1 MLEIIKPGVP
11 HDLAQDIISYF
22 RDDETMSKQYES
34 VPDFMIRDI
43 FNSYATSYEEM
54 KYDGGEQMNWW
65 FDMLQTMNNYLL
77 KTVTQ
82 NKIGYSFITLKHI
95 MKLLAKVLD
104 EEDQDNDCQ
113 DGKGPQKKGQNQ
125 SIHDKLR
132 KGMDKAVQEANQEI
146 TEKQA
151 SDDLLGGDSAGK
163 TPTEMSENDQ
173 KIEQLKDVILNQKM
187 VSKFIKRSIKG
198 FKTGF
203 GVKNIV
209 TEEDLFDS
217 EEMDD
222 MLDEHYLAD
231 SALFEDIAVRDIKS
245 QMTSF
250 DLYIDISGS
259 MSSNIYFKDGSSV
272 NRLNMA
278 MALALK
284 MNQMKCLGDIYTFDT
299 RIDKISKEKLFY
311 MRPRGGTNIEMV
323 MKEITKTKRASVI
336 LTDGEDCFETYTPD
350 AFIMSIIEPGGYQL
364 QYDNIIKM
372 VKAKKYIV
380 YKDNQLVIPK
390 LKNQK
395 AKV

>member
-1 MLEIIKPGVP
+1 MLEIIKPDVP
-11 HDLAQDIISYF
+11 YDLAQELISYF
-22 RDDETMSKQYES
+22 RENETMAKQYES

-43 FNSYATSYEEM
+43 FNSYVTSYEDM

-113 DGKGPQKKGQNQ
+113 DGKGPQQKGQSQ

-132 KGMDKAVQEANQEI
+132 NGMDQAVQEANQEI

-151 SDDLLGGDSAGK
+151 SDDLLGGNSAGK
-163 TPTEMSENDQ
+163 TPIEMSENDE
-173 KIEQLKDVILNQKM
+173 KIEKLKDVILNKKM
-187 VSKFIKRSIKG
+187 ISQFIKRSIKG

-203 GVKNIV
+203 GVKHIV

-222 MLDEHYLAD
+222 LLDEHYLANA
-231 SALFEDIAVRDIKS
+231 ALYEDIAVRDIKN
-245 QMTSF
+245 QMTAF
-250 DLYIDISGS
+250 DLYIDVSGS
-259 MSSNIYFKDGSSV
+259 MSSGIYFKDGSSV

-284 MNQMKCLGDIYTFDT
+284 MNQMKCLGNIYAFDT
-299 RIDKISKEKLFY
+299 RIDKISNEQLFT

-323 MKEITKTKRASVI
+323 MQKITKTKRASVI
-336 LTDGEDCFETYTPD
+336 LTDGEDQFTTYTPD
-350 AFIMSIIEPGGYQL
+350 AFIMSIIEPGSYML
-364 QYDNIIKM
+364 EHDNIIKM

-380 YKDNQLVIPK
+380 YKDNKLIIPK

-395 AKV
+395 VGV